1 MALMRITKKSQLEG
15 LALMLGM
22 RADWHEP
29 DEQDVTV
36 EVKGSS
42 FDNAGFWPE
51 DEAADFSPSTLEYH
65 VIIKH
70 DDTPV
75 ATVNLATLFSWAAKK
90 EY

>member
-15 LALMLGM
+15 LALMLGV

-29 DEQDVTV
+29 DEQDVTI
-36 EVKGSS
+36 EVAGES
-42 FDNAGFWPE
+42 FDNAGFWPQ
-51 DEAADFSPSTLEYH
+51 DPDDPFASSTLEYH